1 MDLESLNVSLY
12 MFIAIV
18 SGVISALSVWYR
30 LKSKV
35 DLLNMDIYNVKHEL
49 LTLRDVFDKNKDKQS
64 DSINM
69 LKEEISQMEIRIIKE
84 IHNLVKLK

>member
-1 MDLESLNVSLY
+1 

-18 SGVISALSVWYR
+18 SGVVSALSVWYR

-49 LTLRDVFDKNKDKQS
+49 LILRELFDKNKDKQS

-84 IHNLVKLK
+84 IHNLVKIK

>member
-18 SGVISALSVWYR
+18 SGVVSALSVWYR

-35 DLLNMDIYNVKHEL
+35 DLLNIDIYNVKHEL
-49 LTLRDVFDKNKDKQS
+49 ITLRDLFDKNKDKQS

-84 IHNLVKLK
+84 IHNLVKVK